1 MMNRKEM
8 MAARAALVDAHRY
21 SGNITPAGTVATLVN
36 TLGYESAREAVALAV
51 LAKGEWDC
59 RISERSRAW
68 AFDLTGT
75 TCGDLFAR
83 GFYYPDE
90 IHPAHMEQIAG
101 AMMAYQPEPAP
112 AAVEY
117 VETRTMDAET
127 LRSVCIVNS
136 WYTRGTNAQY
146 NGLFDRLRDE
156 RGNLADLTTAKLA
169 EIAADIYHHSD
180 LPNDYGIPEIMFELA
195 RRCTVCFRA
204 K

>member
-1 MMNRKEM
+1 MKNI
-8 MAARAALVDAHRY
+8 VY
-21 SGNITPAGTVATLVN
+21 STNSQLWKIENA
-36 TLGYESAREAVALAV
+36 AVAAGYKKTADCYWSQIFTNSESGDEFATVREDNSTNDPAADLAAI
-51 LAKGEWDC
+51 LNPSK
-59 RISERSRAW
+59 
-68 AFDLTGT
+68 
-75 TCGDLFAR
+75 
-83 GFYYPDE
+83 
-90 IHPAHMEQIAG
+90 
-101 AMMAYQPEPAP
+101 PEPAP